1 MAREYSVR
9 SAAAHKCLRYV
20 YEALDLMPVIVI
32 VFAFALT
39 WLGRIGK
46 EICQISQ
53 ISQPNFQLCFKIQF
67 GNIPDI
73 VNNQILYFTI
83 CPVSALNLDKW

>member
-20 YEALDLMPVIVI
+20 YEALVLMPVIVI

-53 ISQPNFQLCFKIQF
+53 TLTAHLQLCFEIKF
-67 GNIPDI
+67 GI
-73 VNNQILYFTI
+73 NQIFYHL
-83 CPVSALNLDKW
+83 SSLRA

>member
-20 YEALDLMPVIVI
+20 YEALVLMPVIVI

-53 ISQPNFQLCFKIQF
+53 TLTAQLLALFQNRI
-67 GNIPDI
+67 
-73 VNNQILYFTI
+73 
-83 CPVSALNLDKW
+83 WE